1 MQNTTNSNNAK
12 RKKQLQRYWYY
23 KIFSIHDILLRR
35 AFLTIDKSSIRPD
48 LDYGDPFCSK
58 IKVYSILQR

>member
-1 MQNTTNSNNAK
+1 MQNAKNNCK
-12 RKKQLQRYWYY
+12 GIGIIKYSPYM
-23 KIFSIHDILLRR
+23 IFLRR
-35 AFLTIDKSSIRPD
+35 AFLTIYKSSIRPD